1 MKREGGAAW
10 TETGQETDAQSEVWP
25 EAKGQS
31 REDTGCRAAA
41 FFISK
46 DDNLAAHQLLRG

>member
-10 TETGQETDAQSEVWP
+10 AETGQETDARSEVWL

-31 REDTGCRAAA
+31 REDAGTQSSSL
-41 FFISK
+41 F
-46 DDNLAAHQLLRG
+46 H